1 MASANPSSRRP
12 FGMTPLQLFLLTVG
26 WLLILSAPVVGAL
39 PGPGGIIVFGLG
51 LALVL
56 RNSRWARRQYVRLKQ
71 RWPKAGHLADRSLLR
86 KRKGRRS

>member
-1 MASANPSSRRP
+1 MVSLR
-12 FGMTPLQLFLLTVG
+12 LILLTIG
-26 WLLILSAPVVGAL
+26 WLLIVSAPVIGAL
-39 PGPGGIIVFGLG
+39 PGPGGIIVFGVG

-86 KRKGRRS
+86 KRKRGSGD